1 MSIYFSLEI
10 QFLQLSPVTSSS
22 HPTLRDHQ
30 LPLLRIMI
38 GLTLI
43 HHTSPQLQKY
53 CLSRVQTPSVLAS
66 LFSTASAKDDFTHIS
81 VNEESGVAMLMLNR
95 PPANSLSLEM

>member
-1 MSIYFSLEI
+1 
-10 QFLQLSPVTSSS
+10 
-22 HPTLRDHQ
+22 
-30 LPLLRIMI
+30 MI

>member
-10 QFLQLSPVTSSS
+10 QFLQLSPVTSS

-66 LFSTASAKDDFTHIS
+66 LFSTASAKDNFTHIS